1 MKKGNLFEMPHKI
14 FKKKALRFAIK
25 KPFLGF
31 KDFTQLQI

>member
-14 FKKKALRFAIK
+14 LKKNTLRFAIE

-31 KDFTQLQI
+31 KDFMQLQI